1 MRRPRYSDGMKAP
14 WVLCIVVSSLVAGC
28 SDDSGKSA
36 PQTNSTS
43 SSTTNQGSVVT
54 APVDYLDSLG
64 KAQRSMVKSVDLSTV
79 NHAIQQFQ
87 VEQGRNPKD
96 LNELVQE
103 KYIPSIPPAPYGSR
117 IDYDPATG
125 VAKVVKEP

>member
-1 MRRPRYSDGMKAP
+1 MKAP
-14 WVLCIVVSSLVAGC
+14 WVLGIIVSSLVAGC

-36 PQTNSTS
+36 PQT
-43 SSTTNQGSVVT
+43 SSTTNEGSVVT

-64 KAQRSMVKSVDLSTV
+64 KAQRSAVKSVDLSTV

-125 VAKVVKEP
+125 VAKVVKQP